1 MNIYETIRSE
11 IGGYDGIAVIDR
23 GQEFSY
29 HVLFRAADALG
40 VQFREAGM
48 TAFARVGLLAD
59 DSCEYIAA
67 SLAVLSLNAALVPL
81 STRAA
86 ESERERMPDELELN
100 FLLVSEPY
108 RKEGDQP
115 LLHGLFL
122 RILKKEIRKIELPDG
137 RVPAFIRFSSGTTG
151 GSKGVVLSHRAV
163 IERTSACV
171 GLGVTRGEYVFW
183 VKAP

>member
-1 MNIYETIRSE
+1 MNMCETIRRE

-29 HVLFRAADALG
+29 HVLFRAVDTLG

-86 ESERERMPDELELN
+86 ESERARMPAELELN

-108 RKEGDQP
+108 R
-115 LLHGLFL
+115 
-122 RILKKEIRKIELPDG
+122 
-137 RVPAFIRFSSGTTG
+137 
-151 GSKGVVLSHRAV
+151 
-163 IERTSACV
+163 
-171 GLGVTRGEYVFW
+171 
-183 VKAP
+183 